1 MTKPSPSPRHHRGF
15 SLVELAIVLV
25 VVSFLAGGLIVTLS
39 AQMELANN
47 SETQRRLA
55 DARQALIGYAAAN
68 GRLPCPAAPGT
79 TGIEA
84 PAVGGNC
91 TNPWD
96 GFLPGITL
104 GLGPTN
110 EAGYVL
116 DAWGNPIRYAVT
128 IYNNPTYCPTYCF
141 TTTNGVKAVWNAV
154 GGNVLVPN
162 LLICNTA
169 AGLTGSGDNAACA
182 TNTALA
188 TNAVAVVLSQGKNG
202 GSPPTSADEVA
213 NTNADRLF
221 ISHTPTPAGA
231 NEFDDLVVWLSPN
244 LLYSQM
250 LAAGRL
256 P

>member
-1 MTKPSPSPRHHRGF
+1 MTKPSPSPRPLHGF

-39 AQMELANN
+39 AQMELANT

-79 TGIEA
+79 TGVEA
-84 PAVGGNC
+84 PLGGGNC
-91 TNPWD
+91 SNPWD

-110 EAGYVL
+110 DAGYVL
-116 DAWGNPIRYAVT
+116 DAWGNPIRFAVT
-128 IYNNPTYCPTYCF
+128 TENTSAF
-141 TTTNGVKAVWNAV
+141 TTTNGLKAAWNT
-154 GGNVLVPN
+154 GGIGALTPN
-162 LLICNTA
+162 LQICSTA
-169 AGLTGSGDNAACA
+169 TGLTGSGNSAACA
-182 TNTALA
+182 TNMTLA
-188 TNAVAVVLSQGKNG
+188 NSAVAVVLSQGKNG
-202 GSPPTSADEVA
+202 GSTPTSTDEVA

-221 ISHTPTPAGA
+221 VSHTPTPAGTS
-231 NEFDDLVVWLSPN
+231 EFDDQVLWLSPN

-250 LAAGRL
+250 ITAGRL

>member
-1 MTKPSPSPRHHRGF
+1 MTKPSPSPSHHRGF

-128 IYNNPTYCPTYCF
+128 TTANTYAF
-141 TTTNGVKAVWNAV
+141 TTTNGLKALWNSGGV
-154 GGNVLVPN
+154 GTLSPD
-162 LLICNTA
+162 LQICSTA
-169 AGLTGSGDNAACA
+169 TGFTNSGANAACA
-182 TNTALA
+182 PNTALA